1 MKNGIP
7 TMTHIFD
14 PNSDITTLDDKI
26 LQEYIKKFGP
36 LKQHLVEDLK
46 HHLIE
51 DEPSDRELEEFY

>member
-26 LQEYIKKFGP
+26 LQELTIQKANYMPIYRDKKLAIIP
-36 LKQHLVEDLK
+36 L
-46 HHLIE
+46 I
-51 DEPSDRELEEFY
+51 